1 MEENTVLM
9 EFIRS
14 KVPED
19 ERLATLAEEAT
30 ELAHAALKMRRT
42 LVPNNPTPVDYASAR
57 AALWEEFADVVL
69 SLTAVGYVE
78 EDLQVLERNYQDKE
92 RRWAKRLASDN
103 GQCGP

>member
-57 AALWEEFADVVL
+57 AALLEEFADVVL
-69 SLTAVGYVE
+69 GMASVGYE
-78 EDLQVLERNYQDKE
+78 EDLQLLERNYQDKE